1 MFFWQCKWCLVIIQH
16 IIGSHMNNALRN
28 VSNVFPSIKLLQ
40 DDETSF
46 IMYLFLIINED
57 WSFIWSNV
65 DHHHSSV
72 AQKKKKRN
80 NLQRAKRSDYQRWLR
95 RIDRRVICIC
105 HIIVMTFDTLT
116 RILCEWAKCCTAF
129 PAFRYLYSNSTLFYG
144 QLHSVL

>member
-1 MFFWQCKWCLVIIQH
+1 
-16 IIGSHMNNALRN
+16 MNNALRN

-72 AQKKKKRN
+72 AQKKKKEITYKGRKDRITN
-80 NLQRAKRSDYQRWLR
+80 VDY
-95 RIDRRVICIC
+95 VG
-105 HIIVMTFDTLT
+105 LT
-116 RILCEWAKCCTAF
+116 EE
-129 PAFRYLYSNSTLFYG
+129 LFV
-144 QLHSVL
+144 SAIS